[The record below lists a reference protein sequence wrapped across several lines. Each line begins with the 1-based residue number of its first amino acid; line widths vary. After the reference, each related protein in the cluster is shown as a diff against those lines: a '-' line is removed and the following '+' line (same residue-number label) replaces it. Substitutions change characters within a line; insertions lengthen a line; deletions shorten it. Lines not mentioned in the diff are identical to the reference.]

1 MFRIEKWSTVEYAP
15 KEETYFEGSNALE
28 EKYCEEKHIF
38 IQVKILLR
46 KHYKYTETG
55 EIVAMENCE

>member
-1 MFRIEKWSTVEYAP
+1 MEYAP